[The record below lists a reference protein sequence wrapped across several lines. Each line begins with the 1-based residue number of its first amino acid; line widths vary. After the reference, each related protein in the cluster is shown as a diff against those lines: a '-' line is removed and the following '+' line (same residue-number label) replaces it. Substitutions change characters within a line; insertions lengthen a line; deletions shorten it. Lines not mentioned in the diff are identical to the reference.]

1 MLTVE
6 RGRSREK
13 IKNYFSRSV
22 GSVCFRFQQQ
32 QQRDNNNNNLTTT
45 TAAAT
50 FPLLCTNVDLLLC
63 TLFMSFHDH
72 PLALPPLGLSVGIVS
87 MLMPAAVSIAG
98 IAARA
103 EADSSIQLLPL
114 PLPPPFALSC
124 FCHLKTLHSAHGLHN
139 EWNVSSFYSPP
150 SITLS
155 ACLPPWPG
163 FSLNFLWAL
172 SSFQLRLKCTI
183 KTQFVATLFAGIS
196 ENNNQK
202 C

>member
-32 QQRDNNNNNLTTT
+32 QQLDNNNNNLTTT

-63 TLFMSFHDH
+63 TLFMSFHA
-72 PLALPPLGLSVGIVS
+72 PPSGLPPLGLSVGIVS

-155 ACLPPWPG
+155 LSASLAWFQLE
-163 FSLNFLWAL
+163 FSLGSQQFSVAVKVHN
-172 SSFQLRLKCTI
+172 KNTI
-183 KTQFVATLFAGIS
+183 CGHFVCWHIR
-196 ENNNQK
+196 K
-202 C
+202 

>member
-13 IKNYFSRSV
+13 IKNYFSRSLV
-22 GSVCFRFQQQ
+22 RFAFVFS
-32 QQRDNNNNNLTTT
+32 NNNNNLTTT
-45 TAAAT
+45 AAT
-50 FPLLCTNVDLLLC
+50 FPSLCTNVDLLLC
-63 TLFMSFHDH
+63 TLLMSFH
-72 PLALPPLGLSVGIVS
+72 PPVLPPLSLSVGIVS

-103 EADSSIQLLPL
+103 GADSSIQLLPL
-114 PLPPPFALSC
+114 PPFALSC

-139 EWNVSSFYSPP
+139 EWNVSSFYSAP
-150 SITLS
+150 SPFLS
-155 ACLPPWPG
+155 HSISIPLWPG

-196 ENNNQK
+196 ENYIQK